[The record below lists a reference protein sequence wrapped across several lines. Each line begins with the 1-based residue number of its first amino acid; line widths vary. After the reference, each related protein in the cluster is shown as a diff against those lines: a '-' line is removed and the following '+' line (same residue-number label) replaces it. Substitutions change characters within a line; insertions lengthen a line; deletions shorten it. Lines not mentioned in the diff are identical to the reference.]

1 LSHFRLSVNL
11 APDVASALRELAQ
24 EHGLTLSEAVR
35 RAISTEHYLRAKR
48 REGYKVLIEDQRGKM
63 RQLEFVGD
71 SK

>member
-1 LSHFRLSVNL
+1 MSYFRLSVNL
-11 APDVASALRELAQ
+11 APDVALALRELAQ
-24 EHGLTLSEAVR
+24 GQGLTLSEAVR

-48 REGYKVLIEDQRGKM
+48 RDGCKVLIEDRRGKM